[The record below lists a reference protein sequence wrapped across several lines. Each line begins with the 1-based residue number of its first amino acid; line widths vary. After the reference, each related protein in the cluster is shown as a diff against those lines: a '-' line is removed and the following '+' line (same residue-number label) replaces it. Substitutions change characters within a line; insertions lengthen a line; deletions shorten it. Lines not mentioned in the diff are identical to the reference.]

1 MDEKAYQEIMQDDSV
16 LALPID
22 RATTQIGELVNYPGD
37 HAHPD
42 GCDRVTVPSDVA
54 LQA

>member
-1 MDEKAYQEIMQDDSV
+1 MDEKAYQEIMRDDSV

-22 RATTQIGELVNYPGD
+22 GAITQIGELVDYSGD

-42 GCDRVTVPSDVA
+42 GCHRVTVPSDVA